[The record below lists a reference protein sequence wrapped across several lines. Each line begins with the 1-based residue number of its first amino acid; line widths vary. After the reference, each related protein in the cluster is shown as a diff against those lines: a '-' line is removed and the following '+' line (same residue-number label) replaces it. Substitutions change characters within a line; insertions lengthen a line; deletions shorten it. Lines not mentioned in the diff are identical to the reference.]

1 MKIANLIVVAATAGG
16 LAACSSGN
24 DCTQEVM
31 TKKSQ
36 ELMTAIQAKMTADPG
51 SAQDLMKR
59 FQDIGTKFQ
68 SATDKSQ
75 ACKAYDEL
83 LAAVKK

>member
-1 MKIANLIVVAATAGG
+1 MKIANLIVVAALASG
-16 LAACSSGN
+16 LAACSGEN

-36 ELMTAIQAKMTADPG
+36 ELMSAIQQKMSADPA
-51 SAQDLMKR
+51 SAQDLMKK
-59 FQDIGTKFQ
+59 FQDIGTKYQ
-68 SATDKSQ
+68 STTDKSQ

-83 LAAVKK
+83 RAAVK